1 MSLEMRLGKRGNL
14 LTPGP
19 DSYAQLLLKSPVLL
33 ESELAAVTDASGL
46 STRTFRLHYQ
56 SGDPGAME
64 AALRKLCADVEAA
77 VQGGCEVLV
86 LSDRL
91 PDGEEHSM
99 ERPPIPALLAIG
111 AVHHHLIRTG
121 LRTETSIVADT
132 AQCVS
137 THQLAVMVGY
147 GAHAVCPYLGFETA
161 RQWRSAS
168 RTEALIRSGKVAD
181 VSITA
186 AQKNYKKALEKGLL
200 KILSKMGISLLSCY
214 HGAQIFEIYGLGKE
228 VVDLAFFGSVSRI
241 GGLSLADAQRESE
254 SFWVK
259 VSSRLDPS
267 CCTIDARMSCAAMPT
282 TQPATHYH
290 QHDHVTVQA
299 LPVRWPLTAG
309 LGFAD
314 VAPATHRDSRRRHP
328 RSWRTTGTS
337 RAGRRAS
344 ITPTTSRWPSS
355 CTRRCSWEAA
365 ARASRCDV
373 QLPALG
379 LMRFRSKAVQMSLQS
394 VAAQMCG
401 CRRWRAC
408 SRTDLKP
415 GYLPSKPT
423 THSLA
428 SPPLD

>member
-33 ESELAAVTDASGL
+33 ESELAAVTDTSGL

-77 VQGGCEVLV
+77 VKNGCEVLV

-91 PDGEEHSM
+91 PDGEEHSV
-99 ERPPIPALLAIG
+99 ERPPIPALLAVG

-168 RTEALIRSGKVAD
+168 RTEALIKSGKVAD

-259 VSSRLDPS
+259 VSSECDVGLIAQRQRPGIDAS
-267 CCTIDARMSCAAMPT
+267 MGHRFCTITITSLTRNRGRAGALAAVS
-282 TQPATHYH
+282 
-290 QHDHVTVQA
+290 DSWS
-299 LPVRWPLTAG
+299 RWCLLCPG
-309 LGFAD
+309 R
-314 VAPATHRDSRRRHP
+314 VSRRRRRP
-328 RSWRTTGTS
+328 SWRTTGIS

-344 ITPTTSRWPSS
+344 TTPTTSRCPSS
-355 CTRRCSWEAA
+355 CTRRCSWEAK
-365 ARASRCDV
+365 ARASRC
-373 QLPALG
+373 A
-379 LMRFRSKAVQMSLQS
+379 
-394 VAAQMCG
+394 
-401 CRRWRAC
+401 
-408 SRTDLKP
+408 
-415 GYLPSKPT
+415 
-423 THSLA
+423 
-428 SPPLD
+428 

>member
-1 MSLEMRLGKRGNL
+1 MQVTNPPIDPLREGLVMSLEMRLGKRGNL

-33 ESELAAVTDASGL
+33 ESELAAVTDTSGL

-77 VQGGCEVLV
+77 VKNGCEVLI

-91 PDGEEHSM
+91 PEGEEHAV
-99 ERPPIPALLAIG
+99 ECPPIPALLAVG

-168 RTEALIRSGKVAD
+168 RTEALIKSGKVAD

-259 VSSRLDPS
+259 VSSCLDHVCCTSRRSNETGCVPHDGTVTVGSAVPVLALVYRSGTCS
-267 CCTIDARMSCAAMPT
+267 CCSELA
-282 TQPATHYH
+282 
-290 QHDHVTVQA
+290 V
-299 LPVRWPLTAG
+299 
-309 LGFAD
+309 
-314 VAPATHRDSRRRHP
+314 
-328 RSWRTTGTS
+328 
-337 RAGRRAS
+337 RAGFPREGVDQAGGLWLH
-344 ITPTTSRWPSS
+344 P
-355 CTRRCSWEAA
+355 E
-365 ARASRCDV
+365 
-373 QLPALG
+373 PAEG
-379 LMRFRSKAVQMSLQS
+379 RVPRQ
-394 VAAQMCG
+394 
-401 CRRWRAC
+401 
-408 SRTDLKP
+408 
-415 GYLPSKPT
+415 
-423 THSLA
+423 
-428 SPPLD
+428 